1 MGKQQPGSSKQQHIT
16 SSEVVAIV
24 TDEALFPE
32 WLIAVN
38 EQTFEV
44 WALGMRNTSKAGS
57 RERLG
62 IAASESVID
71 QLRGV
76 RTLQEVKDILERKE
90 DQDNAQD

>member
-1 MGKQQPGSSKQQHIT
+1 MGKQQPGSSKQHIT

-38 EQTFEV
+38 DQTFEV

-57 RERLG
+57 RQQLG

-71 QLRGV
+71 QIRSVG
-76 RTLQEVKDILERKE
+76 TLQEVKDILRKE
-90 DQDNAQD
+90 YQDNAQD

>member
-1 MGKQQPGSSKQQHIT
+1 MGKQQPGSSSKQHIT

-38 EQTFEV
+38 DQTFEV

-57 RERLG
+57 RQQLG

-71 QLRGV
+71 QIRSVG
-76 RTLQEVKDILERKE
+76 TLQEVKDILRKE
-90 DQDNAQD
+90 YQDNAQD